1 MARQLET
8 GRSMP
13 GPALLAWWRTGRQA
27 MLDVFRQLDPKT
39 RIPWFGPAMSAV
51 SFATARLMET
61 WAHGQDIVDTLGVQ
75 RQATERL
82 QHVAHIGVR
91 ARPFSY
97 AVRGLTPP
105 AEEVRV
111 ELRSP
116 AGTIWTWGE
125 AGATNAII
133 GEAIDFCL
141 VVTQRRHITDTR
153 LRLVGPLAQEWM
165 HLAQAFA
172 GPPGQG
178 RQPGQFPRPL

>member
-1 MARQLET
+1 
-8 GRSMP
+8 
-13 GPALLAWWRTGRQA
+13 
-27 MLDVFRQLDPKT
+27 
-39 RIPWFGPAMSAV
+39 
-51 SFATARLMET
+51 MET

-97 AVRGLTPP
+97 MVRGLTPP

-116 AGTIWTWGE
+116 AGTVWTWG
-125 AGATNAII
+125 ATGATNTII

-141 VVTQRRHITDTR
+141 VVTQRRHVTDTR
-153 LRLVGPLAQEWM
+153 LRLGGPLAQEWM

-178 RQPGQFPRPL
+178 RQPGQFPSPPGMQG